1 MIVIEKSEH
10 RQTLGGPS
18 NTSASQARL
27 GSVREHLEYLFTTI
41 KAGTGFSQSS
51 HVGNTES
58 TEDVKAAF
66 HSLSSQSSAD
76 RKMKL
81 LTTDVIGSVILR
93 TLTGPE
99 PPAKPGN
106 PTGIEIPSL
115 HAFYAEQTK

>member
-1 MIVIEKSEH
+1 MILIEKSEH
-10 RQTLGGPS
+10 RQTLSGPS

-41 KAGTGFSQSS
+41 KTRTGFSQSS
-51 HVGNTES
+51 HVGN

-76 RKMKL
+76 RKTKL
-81 LTTDVIGSVILR
+81 LTTAAIGSVILH

-106 PTGIEIPSL
+106 PPGIEIPSL
-115 HAFYAEQTK
+115 RASHPGQTK

>member
-51 HVGNTES
+51 YVGNIES

-81 LTTDVIGSVILR
+81 LTTDVIRSVILR

-106 PTGIEIPSL
+106 PTEIEIPSL
-115 HAFYAEQTK
+115 HASYAEQTK